1 MKRLYLNQ
9 DGSVRA
15 PAPGEHGHLDMGRAI
30 LGPGWRGDVE
40 QTYAA
45 MWDTGWIR
53 VVDSPGTLIAEQ
65 WRDGKAVA
73 FADLPPVQQEW
84 LETNSVRAG
93 KELVWNAKSFALT
106 RDGQATDVIPAAP
119 TLGSGKPGPE

>member
-1 MKRLYLNQ
+1 MN
-9 DGSVRA
+9 A
-15 PAPGEHGHLDMGRAI
+15 P
-30 LGPGWRGDVE
+30 
-40 QTYAA
+40 
-45 MWDTGWIR
+45 DTLVG
-53 VVDSPGTLIAEQ
+53 EQ
-65 WRDGKAVA
+65 WRDGKPVA
-73 FADLPPVQQEW
+73 FADLPSVQQEW